1 MISAIRSEI
10 RKALSGLVPTAIGTI
25 EAVDLKA
32 YQVQCRLKTSG
43 QLTNWLRLGS
53 DYVGDKFGLVVA
65 PAAGDE
71 VLIEFLDWNPSGPGI
86 VTRRL
91 FGKDA
96 PPALKEDEI
105 HLVHKSGTEVLI
117 KSDGSIEITGVKT
130 SDSSYKSDV
139 SDSSEGKRS
148 LSSKSDLSVSSDAKI
163 TISASGLCEISG
175 TPQITL
181 NGTGQGA
188 VTYEGLKTV
197 LKSIET
203 QFLAHMHAGNLGAPT
218 PLLTPFTIVVDP
230 AKSLKV
236 DLGG

>member
-1 MISAIRSEI
+1 MLEIIRSEI
-10 RKALSGLVPTAIGTI
+10 RRALAGLVPTAIGTI
-25 EAVDLKA
+25 ESVDLAA

-53 DYVGDKFGLVVA
+53 DYVGDKMGLVIA

-86 VTRRL
+86 VVRRL

-96 PPALKEDEI
+96 PPSVDADQV
-105 HLVHKSGTEVLI
+105 HFVHKSGTEILV
-117 KSDGSIEITGVKT
+117 KADGSVEVL
-130 SDSSYKSDV
+130 YKSDAAYSANKAYSV
-139 SDSSEGKRS
+139 SAQGDAS
-148 LSSKSDLSVSSDAKI
+148 LSSQAKI